1 MAAAPGIRS
10 VSLHNTA
17 PAAVNGEIQISRID
31 EFLSLP
37 GGGGQFIRY
46 TPVPGRLSITLDRSS
61 GPRIIAL
68 LSTEVADYLSALMA
82 PVVTGEQLSQEEY
95 LNLVVS
101 VYGKAIADEIAA
113 AQLFIAINFPGPLQ
127 SVRGGTFS
135 GRRAEF
141 LVPLVDLFVLDKA
154 LEYEARWK
162 QPEG

>member
-1 MAAAPGIRS
+1 MAAAPGMRS
-10 VSLHNTA
+10 VFLHNTA
-17 PAAVNGEIQISRID
+17 PAAIEGDIQISRID

-37 GGGGQFIRY
+37 GGGGRFISY
-46 TPVPGRLSITLDRSS
+46 TPVPGRLSVTLDRNS

-68 LSTEVADYLSALMA
+68 LSAEAVDYLSALMA
-82 PVVTGEQLSQEEY
+82 PVVTGEDLSREEY
-95 LNLVVS
+95 LKLVAS

-113 AQLFIAINFPGPLQ
+113 ARLSLSVDFPGPLQ

-141 LVPLVDLFVLDKA
+141 LVPLADLFVLDRP

-162 QPEG
+162 